1 MSELDN
7 GILALQGDVAENFMS
22 TMMAMNELGIDG
34 SVSQVKT
41 PDQIS
46 AVDGLIVPGGE
57 STMMGQ
63 LSMVNGALNALKE
76 KIESGMPV
84 LGICAGMILLAKN
97 SKDRV
102 VGSTKQPLLDVLDVE
117 IERNSFGR
125 QKDSFEAEVSLD
137 AMDIPSFQGVFIR
150 APAVVKTGSG
160 VETLGKYNE
169 KIIAVK
175 QGNILASSFLPELT
189 RDVSLH
195 KQYDKMVK
203 ESKNKNRL
211 KKTYS
216 FLACKINISYP

>member
-1 MSELDN
+1 MSELDI
-7 GILALQGDVAENFMS
+7 GILALQGDVAENFIS

-46 AVDGLIVPGGE
+46 AVDGLIIPGGE
-57 STMMGQ
+57 STMIGQ
-63 LSMVNGALNALKE
+63 LSLVNGAMNALKE
-76 KIESGMPV
+76 KIESGI
-84 LGICAGMILLAKN
+84 GICAGMILLAKN

-150 APAVVKTGSG
+150 APAVLRTGSG
-160 VETLGKYNE
+160 VETLGKFNE

-175 QGNILASSFLPELT
+175 QGNILATSFHPELT

-195 KQYDKMVK
+195 KQFVKMVK
-203 ESKNKNRL
+203 DSKN
-211 KKTYS
+211 
-216 FLACKINISYP
+216 

>member
-1 MSELDN
+1 MTKLDI
-7 GILALQGDVAENFMS
+7 GILALQGDVAENLMS
-22 TMMAMNELGIDG
+22 TLEAMNELGIDG

-46 AVDGLIVPGGE
+46 ALDGLIIPGGE

-63 LSMVNGALNALKE
+63 LSITNGAMNSLKE

-84 LGICAGMILLAKN
+84 FGICAGMILLAKN

-102 VGSTKQPLLDVLDVE
+102 LGATEQPLLDALDVE

-125 QKDSFEAEVSLD
+125 QKDSFEAEISLEPI
-137 AMDIPSFQGVFIR
+137 DIPSFQGVFIR
-150 APAVVKTGSG
+150 APAVLRTGSG
-160 VETLGKYNE
+160 VETLGKFNE

-175 QGNILASSFLPELT
+175 QGNILATSFHPELT

-195 KQYDKMVK
+195 KQFVKMVK
-203 ESKNKNRL
+203 ESKN
-211 KKTYS
+211 
-216 FLACKINISYP
+216 

>member
-1 MSELDN
+1 MSELDI
-7 GILALQGDVAENFMS
+7 GILALQGDVAENFIS

-34 SVSQVKT
+34 YVSQVKT

-46 AVDGLIVPGGE
+46 ALDGLIIPGGE

-63 LSMVNGALNALKE
+63 LSLVNGVMNALKE

-84 LGICAGMILLAKN
+84 LGICAGMILLSKN

-102 VGSTKQPLLDVLDVE
+102 VGSTDQPLLDALDVE

-125 QKDSFEAEVSLD
+125 QKDSFEAEISLEP
-137 AMDIPSFQGVFIR
+137 MNIPSFQGVFIR
-150 APAVVKTGSG
+150 APAVLQTGSG
-160 VETLGKYNE
+160 VETLGKFNE

-175 QGNILASSFLPELT
+175 QGNILPISFHPELT

-195 KQYDKMVK
+195 KQFVQMVAK
-203 ESKNKNRL
+203 SKN
-211 KKTYS
+211 
-216 FLACKINISYP
+216 

>member
-1 MSELDN
+1 MSELEI
-7 GILALQGDVAENFMS
+7 GILALQGDVTENFMS
-22 TMMAMNELGIDG
+22 TISALDDLGIDG

-46 AVDGLIVPGGE
+46 ALDGLIIPGGE

-63 LSMVNGALNALKE
+63 LSMVNGAMNTLKE

-84 LGICAGMILLAKN
+84 LGICAGMILLSKN

-102 VGSTKQPLLDVLDVE
+102 LGATKQPLLDALDVE

-125 QKDSFEAEVSLD
+125 QKDSFEAEISLD
-137 AMDIPSFQGVFIR
+137 AMEIPSFQGVFIR
-150 APAVVKTGSG
+150 APAVLRTGAG
-160 VETLGKYNE
+160 VETLGKFNE

-175 QGNILASSFLPELT
+175 QGNILATSFHPELT

-195 KQYDKMVK
+195 KQFVKMVK
-203 ESKNKNRL
+203 EAKN
-211 KKTYS
+211 
-216 FLACKINISYP
+216 

>member
-1 MSELDN
+1 M
-7 GILALQGDVAENFMS
+7 
-22 TMMAMNELGIDG
+22 
-34 SVSQVKT
+34 
-41 PDQIS
+41 
-46 AVDGLIVPGGE
+46 
-57 STMMGQ
+57 
-63 LSMVNGALNALKE
+63 NALKE

-150 APAVVKTGSG
+150 APAVLRTGSG
-160 VETLGKYNE
+160 VETLGKFNE

-175 QGNILASSFLPELT
+175 QGNILACSFHPELT
-189 RDVSLH
+189 RDIQFH
-195 KQYDKMVK
+195 KQFVKMVAD
-203 ESKNKNRL
+203 SK
-211 KKTYS
+211 S
-216 FLACKINISYP
+216 

>member
-1 MSELDN
+1 MTKLDI
-7 GILALQGDVAENFMS
+7 GILALQGDVAENLMS
-22 TMMAMNELGIDG
+22 TMEAMNELGIDG

-46 AVDGLIVPGGE
+46 ALDGLIIPGGE

-63 LSMVNGALNALKE
+63 LSITNGAMNSLKE

-84 LGICAGMILLAKN
+84 FGICAGMILLAKN

-102 VGSTKQPLLDVLDVE
+102 LGATEQPLLDALDVE

-125 QKDSFEAEVSLD
+125 QKDSFEAEISLEP
-137 AMDIPSFQGVFIR
+137 MDIPSFQGVFIR
-150 APAVVKTGSG
+150 APAVLRTGSG
-160 VETLGKYNE
+160 VETLGKFNE

-175 QGNILASSFLPELT
+175 QDNILATSFHPELT

-195 KQYDKMVK
+195 KQFVKMVK
-203 ESKNKNRL
+203 ESKN
-211 KKTYS
+211 
-216 FLACKINISYP
+216 

>member
-1 MSELDN
+1 MSELDI
-7 GILALQGDVAENFMS
+7 GILDLQGDVAENFMS
-22 TMMAMNELGIDG
+22 TMMAKNELGIDG

-46 AVDGLIVPGGE
+46 ALDGLIVPGGE

-63 LSMVNGALNALKE
+63 LSMVNGAMNALKE

-150 APAVVKTGSG
+150 APAVLRTGSG
-160 VETLGKYNE
+160 VETLGKFNE

-175 QGNILASSFLPELT
+175 QGNILATSIHPELT
-189 RDVSLH
+189 RDFSLH
-195 KQYDKMVK
+195 KQFVKMVAD
-203 ESKNKNRL
+203 SKN
-211 KKTYS
+211 
-216 FLACKINISYP
+216 